1 MIQNRTIREKISKLE
16 PHDQNLLHRKCV
28 SILHCAISS
37 IAIIFIQNN
46 PQNCKENW
54 ECFTLFWIGF
64 LMSDLLVGMLTNS
77 VSAGRIM
84 IMKIKKINFNINNI
98 FRWPKSSYFIW
109 CCLFSHMAERRWLHL
124 WQSYLLA
131 FLFRLFQSKSSRT
144 SSIGYGIKNNYFL
157 LHVFND

>member
-84 IMKIKKINFNINNI
+84 IMKIEKINFNINNN
-98 FRWPKSSYFIW
+98 FR
-109 CCLFSHMAERRWLHL
+109 
-124 WQSYLLA
+124 
-131 FLFRLFQSKSSRT
+131 
-144 SSIGYGIKNNYFL
+144 
-157 LHVFND
+157 